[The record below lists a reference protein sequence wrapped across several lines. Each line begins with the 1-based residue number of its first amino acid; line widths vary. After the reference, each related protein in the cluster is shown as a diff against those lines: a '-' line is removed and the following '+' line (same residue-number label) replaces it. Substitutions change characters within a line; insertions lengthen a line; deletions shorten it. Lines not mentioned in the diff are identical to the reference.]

1 VLEQIGVHPRQ
12 YSSFSLQ
19 QAEEAIQ
26 RQHGTLQNPTLSAA
40 AQRRGR
46 RSLWAHRHVYLSEL
60 AFLTLRKRL
69 AGTTRGR

>member
-40 AQRRGR
+40 A
-46 RSLWAHRHVYLSEL
+46 
-60 AFLTLRKRL
+60 
-69 AGTTRGR
+69 